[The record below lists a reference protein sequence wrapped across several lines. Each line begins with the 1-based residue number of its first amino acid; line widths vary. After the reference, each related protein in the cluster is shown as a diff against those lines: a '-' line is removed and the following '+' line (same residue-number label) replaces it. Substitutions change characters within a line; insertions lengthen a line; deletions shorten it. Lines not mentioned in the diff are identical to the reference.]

1 MFEWKVEEM
10 VLTKNNKIIEV
21 PRKITC
27 NGIKTEKI
35 RVYTCEE
42 EVSREDKIAFV
53 DSFTDGK
60 LSYIL
65 NLCEKFK
72 KEKDGLPQAG
82 NYGGVKT
89 VSLLAWLKRND
100 TGYNRAVFERN
111 YNYGSFS
118 LLSSVRF
125 IQHYEKKG
133 SWDTYDDFAD
143 ECFHR
148 QLKACE
154 RKEQEWHE
162 EHDEYCILRNKLRD
176 KGANIT
182 FGVPLVF
189 WSTGKIEIRDEHN
202 KELTRELTLDEIKE
216 LLEKHEQVESYIE
229 KLSKETN
236 IRY

>member
-10 VLTKNNKIIEV
+10 ALTNNKKIIEV

-27 NGIKTEKI
+27 NGIKTEKVE
-35 RVYTCEE
+35 VYNCEE
-42 EVSREDKIAFV
+42 KVSREDKMAFV

-60 LSYIL
+60 LSYIIR
-65 NLCEKFK
+65 LCEKYS
-72 KEKDGLPQAG
+72 KEKDELPKA
-82 NYGGVKT
+82 NAYGDVKT
-89 VSLLAWLKRND
+89 GSLIAWLKRND
-100 TGYNRAVFERN
+100 TGYERNIFERN
-111 YNYGSFS
+111 YNYGKFG
-118 LLSSVRF
+118 LLSSQRF

-133 SWDTYDDFAD
+133 TWDLYEDFVD

-154 RKEQEWHE
+154 RMEQIWFE
-162 EHDEYCILRNKLRD
+162 ENDEYCVLRNRLRD
-176 KGANIT
+176 KGADIT

-189 WSTGKIEIRDEHN
+189 WSTGKLEICDEHN
-202 KELTRELTLDEIKE
+202 KDLTRELTIDEIKE
-216 LLEKHEQVESYIE
+216 LLAKHEKVEAYIE